1 MNSTSCI
8 LLITLLVIVLVGVC
22 MSHPAGKAGMVAG
35 PQPFGPNGPPDGKI
49 PEYPTVYP
57 VGGKITNLL
66 TGGQHRTGG
75 KAGMAAGPQP
85 FGPNGP
91 PDGKIPEYPTVYP
104 VGGKA
109 GFTPKPKSNCQT
121 DQDCPGYDGSSE
133 TMCISNSFVNGVN
146 VCTPKCVG
154 TDPESCGFKGR
165 CEEVMPFAD
174 GKFTYYY
181 CNAKDKKHPCTE
193 SCYNANPL

>member
-8 LLITLLVIVLVGVC
+8 LLITLLVIVVVGVC
-22 MSHPAGKAGMVAG
+22 MSHPA
-35 PQPFGPNGPPDGKI
+35 
-49 PEYPTVYP
+49 
-57 VGGKITNLL
+57 
-66 TGGQHRTGG
+66 
-75 KAGMAAGPQP
+75 
-85 FGPNGP
+85 
-91 PDGKIPEYPTVYP
+91 
-104 VGGKA
+104 GKA

-133 TMCISNSFVNGVN
+133 TMCISNSFINGVN

-165 CEEVMPFAD
+165 CESVMPFTD